1 MRTFGAMIVSAAL
14 GAVLAV
20 AVVLFAAQRGLL
32 PINDRQM
39 QTYLMT
45 HPELAAAMLGRQQQL
60 DEAEARTASLAAMKK
75 VGQAAFFDPKIAFTI
90 GPSDAKKTLVEF
102 YDYNC
107 PYCRASLPAMMK
119 YVAEHRGD
127 TRFAF
132 IEFPI
137 KGKESIV
144 AARAAL
150 AAHLQP
156 DHFLPFHFA
165 LMSEEGP
172 VSDASLF
179 DAAARAGLDVAKLKA
194 DMARP
199 EIDKAI
205 TESLAL
211 AHKVGI
217 DGTPTFIAN
226 GQLHPGAVDD
236 ATLAEIMKS

>member
-1 MRTFGAMIVSAAL
+1 MVVSAAL

-20 AVVLFAAQRGLL
+20 AVVLFAARHGLL

-45 HPELAAAMLGRQQQL
+45 HPELAAAMLGRQQQM
-60 DEAEARTASLAAMKK
+60 DDARAREANLVAMRK
-75 VGQAAFFDPKIAFTI
+75 VGQEAFFDPKIAFTI
-90 GPSDAKKTLVEF
+90 GPKDAKKTLVEF

-119 YVAEHRGD
+119 YVAAHRDD
-127 TRFAF
+127 TRISF

-137 KGKESIV
+137 KGAQSTI

-150 AAHLQP
+150 AARKQP
-156 DHFLPFHFA
+156 EHFLPFHFA

-172 VSDASLF
+172 VTEETLF
-179 DAAARAGLDVAKLKA
+179 AAAARAGLDVAKLKA
-194 DMARP
+194 DMAHP
-199 EIDKAI
+199 DIEKAI
-205 TESLAL
+205 AQSLAL

-226 GQLHPGAVDD
+226 GEMHPGAVDD

>member
-1 MRTFGAMIVSAAL
+1 MRTFSMMVVSAAL

-20 AVVLFAAQRGLL
+20 AVVLFAARNGLL

-45 HPELAAAMLGRQQQL
+45 HPELAAAMLGRQQQM
-60 DEAEARTASLAAMKK
+60 DDAKAQAASLEAMRK
-75 VGQAAFFDPKIAFTI
+75 VGQAAFFDPRIAFTI
-90 GPSDAKKTLVEF
+90 GPKDAKKTLVEF

-119 YVAEHRGD
+119 YVAAHRND
-127 TRFAF
+127 TRFSF

-137 KGKESIV
+137 KGRESVV

-156 DHFLPFHFA
+156 EHFLPFHFA

-172 VSDASLF
+172 VSDETLYAS
-179 DAAARAGLDVAKLKA
+179 AAKAGLDVAKLKA
-194 DMARP
+194 DMNRP
-199 EIDKAI
+199 EIQAAVG
-205 TESLAL
+205 ESLAL

-226 GQLHPGAVDD
+226 GQMHPGAVDE
-236 ATLAEIMKS
+236 ATLTELMKS